1 MKRQSA
7 RSLEANRTIED
18 EPPPTS
24 LPGAAPLLERVRQ
37 NPGDDEAWDE
47 LDDIARNN
55 DLPDDVSRLYRETL
69 ARDLT
74 PDIASSLGR
83 RAVAFH
89 DEWFEDPAFVLQ
101 ILKRVLDL
109 EPRAEWAFE
118 RLSLLL
124 TMAERWEDLL
134 SAYDVA
140 IAQCEDKEKKKAL
153 LDEAARI
160 AKDFAGSTDRAI
172 SYLKQLVP
180 LRPEDAQLA
189 SSLERRLVLQ
199 KRYRDLIDVWS
210 ARLSV
215 LSRQEVLSTRTRM
228 AETWLER
235 LGDAATALDV
245 VREILEAGGGE
256 GEAAKQL
263 ERIGTFASA
272 PVETRRAALS
282 LLKERFAL
290 HGTSEDVIRAIEL
303 LLGVADAAE
312 ERIALRSEATTLLA
326 VSGREAD
333 AVEHAAEWLV
343 LLPTREVKETLND
356 LSRRSGKAQRYA
368 ESLVRAA
375 AATPNG
381 AIRVE
386 FLLDAGRV
394 HHELLD
400 DPNGAIELYSR
411 VLTDSDVDPESLL
424 DVARRLTALLVGPE
438 HARQRLDVLE
448 RLVAL
453 EPDTAEQR
461 RLLGEAAHLAH
472 ALGDVDHSLRLFEDC
487 LTRNPED
494 REALDVTVEI
504 LEESHRWEALVVA
517 LERRHD
523 ASKDLQARRQDL
535 VDIAETY
542 RTNLD
547 NLPLAIDTWR
557 RIEKEFGA
565 NLETM
570 KELADLSAAA
580 QRWSDVTALLRQAA
594 SQVDDPE
601 QKADYLARMGDV
613 FRTQRDAPQ
622 KAVDAY
628 REALE
633 AMPTHAAARAGLREV
648 LDDVEAGATAAE
660 VLAKA
665 YADADEWQGTLGLV
679 ERRVHRAKD
688 DTFRR
693 DVLLEAARILEQR
706 AADLPAAQSYVRA
719 AFALTREPGI
729 EQELR
734 RLAEETGNWAACAE
748 GYAEAIAGC
757 KDVIRRSELLLSH
770 GAILEERLA
779 DPAGAR
785 SSYVAVTELSPSE
798 LPAYVALVR
807 VAGLTDRWDIAA
819 DALVRS
825 AAARDAVA
833 ADVVETFDVVA
844 GDKIAWTVAADAA
857 AQAIA
862 RATSL
867 AGPVLHDL
875 KRKLGEWYRDRLQNP
890 DAAQA
895 ALREAASYQENAETL
910 GMLAE
915 LERRTPDR
923 QLAGTLLRLAAATG
937 DDLDILHEAG
947 MVALHSVRDPELSRP
962 ILERVL
968 SIASQRWK
976 SALADGS
983 DPGQLSRYALW
994 ALEQLVQLWLEAEE
1008 PARAEALLE
1017 SGATLP
1023 FSAEKSRELRYRAAD
1038 LSAERLEDT
1047 ARAVELCRG
1056 ILDEA
1061 PHDAATIALLAAL
1074 YAKEQRRG
1082 ELLELRRRELSLEPP
1097 VERRLVLRLDVARVL
1112 GEIDGDIAE
1121 RLKALRE
1128 NLADSPGHP
1137 DSVDAVAELL
1147 AGAGRHSEL
1156 HGELVHQAEQV
1167 QQRGDR
1173 HAASLLWARA
1183 GQLAEAPLGD
1193 VDRALD
1199 AYRRSVA
1206 LEPSVTVLDSLASIH
1221 TARNEHGA
1229 AVGWLEKRLE
1239 RTGREAGELA
1249 THRST
1254 VLRLARSY
1262 HAAGRQSDA
1271 ERCLT
1276 DALAVDPAATELREF
1291 LAELYRD
1298 RKAWASLAPLLS
1310 DGVDHAPDV
1319 PAKVALLKQAAQV
1332 QRRRLGALDAA
1343 IPLLEY
1349 AVALLPDDRAV
1360 RLALAD
1366 ALRSAGRFDE
1376 ARALLEAMLAEFGRR
1391 RTPER
1396 AAVHYHLARIAQ
1408 ARGDLVQALA
1418 HLESASSIERSDPK
1432 ILRLLGDVARQKGE
1446 LEAAERAYRALLLIV
1461 RRQQP
1466 AAPSEDA
1473 EEEPIAAS
1481 EVMYDLHQMAAEQG
1495 QTDRANDLL
1504 ESAFETAAS
1513 NNVEALRLERM
1524 LRASGQIDLVLRV
1537 LDTRL
1542 ERITDPAAS
1551 ADILVAR
1558 ADLLAETG
1566 RLAEALD
1573 SLFDAL
1579 ARTPGSVTLLTSA
1592 QELAL
1597 RANALD
1603 RYITRLSDLAEAAE
1617 KGDALLAS
1625 DLWMRLGAMAE
1636 NELLQPAQAVVFYE
1650 RSLATTRRALRAYR
1664 ALLRVLPEGEPERLG
1679 RALSKFVE
1687 SSDQD
1692 ETDVTP
1698 RNEAYYRLAEIE
1710 LSSPATREQ
1719 GATRLDTALDR
1730 APDYERAFRL
1740 LRDAV
1745 RGGVYTPKLVRVYE
1759 RVARANADDVVL
1771 LDALSLRA
1779 ALPDATLELL
1789 QEATDLA
1796 HRLGDTGKIGGLLE
1810 RLVAVAK
1817 AEGAESTIT
1826 NALVE
1831 LAAIREAAKD
1841 YEGAADLLEEASKH
1855 GGAEGFELGLR
1866 LAEMA
1871 AGPLGDLQRAVRT
1884 YERLRRAE
1892 PADPRAWKPLLDVY
1906 RKLGA
1911 FAKLEACI
1919 GETVEVVYDPKERNH
1934 LRMERGRILLEDPK
1948 RQAEAETVLREVLD
1962 EDPDHAQASVVLAEL
1977 FERTGRMDE
1986 LNELLDR
1993 QLGAAKDRR
2002 DAAAVAALSL
2012 QMGKSLEKTDRAA
2025 AMALYRDSLK
2035 WAPNDRALLEALLA
2049 LFGPDDEARGR
2060 MSVMDRLLR
2069 LETGEAAA
2077 RLAQQLANLA
2087 VSIDDAGA
2095 AEAAL
2100 RTGYA
2105 AYPTSV
2111 ELRDRLIKWYTERED
2126 FAGLADVLATGARH
2140 RSAAPGAVEQLRE
2153 AARLHRDRLG
2163 DLSRAAE
2170 LLSEAH
2176 KALPGDVALVEEF
2189 ASTALEAGRAEDALT
2204 VVSATIDS
2212 GGATPEACARLLSM
2226 RARLRPK
2233 VDGYEIP
2240 VLSAA
2245 IADLDRAASMGTSA
2259 FEADLAD
2266 LLEAQRLLAGER
2278 DDERVERA
2286 ATMRLASVLPKL
2298 GDQRRGLEL
2307 LVGWVKRQPNDSEA
2321 VRGLGQF
2328 AANAEKWSAAA
2339 KAYLRLVEIT
2349 TGADQVEAAIR
2360 FAEACE
2366 RAGTPMEARQALE
2379 QVYAKSPQ
2387 DEAIRARLRRMY
2399 EAAGAFAEL
2408 ASIMVAEAEQ
2418 ATDDRTR
2425 FQRLTEAGDLS
2436 LRVEGGERIAIDAYR
2451 RAYTIQPEDHRIVIK
2466 LADILGNVGEIEEA
2480 ANILDHTIDIYG
2492 KKRSPELAE
2501 LQHAMARIGRIAGDW
2516 EAVFAWLDAAVQ
2528 TDRQNGAAAS
2538 ELAVLAMERGEL
2550 DVAIKALQAITL
2562 LKGDAP
2568 MSKAEAYLRQG
2579 MIAEQRGDAK
2589 KAVFLAK
2596 RALTQDPSFDD
2607 ARAFLERLGAA

>member
-1 MKRQSA
+1 M
-7 RSLEANRTIED
+7 NRTTDD
-18 EPPPTS
+18 EPAPPS
-24 LPGAAPLLERVRQ
+24 LPGAAALLERVRQ

-47 LDDIARNN
+47 LDEIARSN
-55 DLPDDVSRLYRETL
+55 DLPDDVSRLYREIL
-69 ARDLT
+69 ARDLS
-74 PDIASSLGR
+74 PEVASSLGR

-89 DEWFEDPAFVLQ
+89 DEWFEDPGFVLQ
-101 ILKRVLDL
+101 ILKRVLEI
-109 EPRAEWAFE
+109 EPGAEWAFE

-124 TMAERWEDLL
+124 TMAERWDDLL

-140 IAQCEDKEKKKAL
+140 IAECEDREKKKAL

-189 SSLERRLVLQ
+189 GSLERRLVLQ

-215 LSRQEVLSTRTRM
+215 LPPREVLSTRTRM
-228 AETWLER
+228 AETWLEK

-245 VREILEAGGGE
+245 VRQILDAGGGE
-256 GEAAKQL
+256 TEAAKQL
-263 ERIGTFASA
+263 ERIGTFAAA
-272 PVETRRAALS
+272 PVETRRASLS
-282 LLKERFAL
+282 LLKERFTL
-290 HGTSEDVIRAIEL
+290 HGRSEDVIRAIEL

-312 ERIALRSEATTLLA
+312 ERIALRAEATRLLA
-326 VSGREAD
+326 ESGREAD

-343 LLPTREVKETLND
+343 LSPTREVKETLD
-356 LSRRSGKAQRYA
+356 GLARRYGKAQRYA

-375 AATPNG
+375 AATPSG

-386 FLLDAGRV
+386 FLLDAGLV

-411 VLTDSDVDPESLL
+411 VLVDPDVDPESLL

-453 EPDTAEQR
+453 EPDAAEQR

-472 ALGDVDHSLRLFEDC
+472 ALGDVDHSLRLFADC
-487 LTRNPED
+487 LARDPQD

-504 LEESHRWEALVVA
+504 LEESHRWEALVVG
-517 LERRHD
+517 LERRY
-523 ASKDLQARRQDL
+523 AAAKDPTARRRDL

-547 NLPLAIDTWR
+547 DLPSAIDTWR

-594 SQVDDPE
+594 DQVDQPE
-601 QKADYLARMGDV
+601 QKAGYLARMGDV
-613 FRTQRDAPQ
+613 YRTQRDAPL

-633 AMPTHAAARAGLREV
+633 TLPTHEPARTGLREI
-648 LDDVEAGATAAE
+648 LDDVEAGALAAE
-660 VLAKA
+660 TLAKA

-688 DTFRR
+688 DAFRR
-693 DVLLEAARILEQR
+693 DVLLDAARILEDR
-706 AADLPAAQSYVRA
+706 ASDRAAAQSYVRA
-719 AFALTREPGI
+719 AFALTREEPI

-734 RLAEETGNWAACAE
+734 RLAEETGNWASCAE

-757 KDVIRRSELLLSH
+757 KDVVRRSELLLSH
-770 GAILEERLA
+770 GAIVEERLG

-785 SSYVAVTELSPSE
+785 TSYAAVTELSPSD

-807 VAGLTDRWDIAA
+807 VAGLTDRWDVAA

-825 AAARDAVA
+825 AGARDAVA
-833 ADVVETFDVVA
+833 PDVLETFAAVA
-844 GDKIAWTVAADAA
+844 HDNYAWPNAAEAA

-862 RATSL
+862 RAAALSS
-867 AGPVLHDL
+867 GVLHDL
-875 KRKLGEWYRDRLQNP
+875 KRKLGEWYRDRLNNP

-910 GMLAE
+910 RMLAE
-915 LERRTPDR
+915 LERRNPDR
-923 QLAGTLLRLAAATG
+923 QLASTLLRLAAVTG

-968 SIASQRWK
+968 QVASQRWK
-976 SALADGS
+976 AALGEGA

-1008 PARAEALLE
+1008 PAQAEALLE
-1017 SGATLP
+1017 SGAALP

-1038 LSAERLEDT
+1038 LSAERLGDT
-1047 ARAVELCRG
+1047 ARAVDLCRG

-1061 PHDAATIALLAAL
+1061 PDDAATIALLAAL

-1082 ELLELRRRELSLEPP
+1082 ELLDLRRRELSLGPP

-1112 GEIDGDIAE
+1112 GEIDGDVAE
-1121 RLKALRE
+1121 RLSALRD
-1128 NLADSPGHP
+1128 NLADAPGHAE
-1137 DSVDAVAELL
+1137 SVDAIAELL
-1147 AGAGRHSEL
+1147 AGAKRHAEL
-1156 HGELVHQAEQV
+1156 HAELVHQAEQV

-1173 HAASLLWARA
+1173 RAASLLWARA
-1183 GQLAEAPLGD
+1183 GQLAEVPLGD
-1193 VDRALD
+1193 VERALD

-1239 RTGREAGELA
+1239 RTGREPGELA

-1254 VLRLARSY
+1254 VLRLARAY
-1262 HAAGRQSDA
+1262 HAAGRQADA

-1276 DALAVDPAATELREF
+1276 DALAVDPAATGLREL

-1298 RKAWASLAPLLS
+1298 RKAWALLAPLLS
-1310 DGVDHAPDV
+1310 DGVEHAPDV
-1319 PAKVALLKQAAQV
+1319 ATKVALLKQAAQV

-1349 AVALLPDDRAV
+1349 AAALLPDDRAA

-1366 ALRSAGRFDE
+1366 GLRSAGRFDE
-1376 ARALLEAMLAEFGRR
+1376 ASALLEAMLAEFGRR

-1408 ARGDLVQALA
+1408 ARGDLVHALS

-1603 RYITRLSDLAEAAE
+1603 RYIARLSDLAEAAE
-1617 KGDALLAS
+1617 RSDALLAS

-1636 NELLQPAQAVVFYE
+1636 NELLQPAQAAAFYE
-1650 RSLATTRRALRAYR
+1650 RSLATGRRALRAYR
-1664 ALLRVLPEGEPERLG
+1664 ALLNVLPEGDSERLG
-1679 RALSKFVE
+1679 RALSKFVD

-1710 LSSPATREQ
+1710 LSTTATREQ
-1719 GATRLDTALDR
+1719 GAARLDTALDR
-1730 APDYERAFRL
+1730 APDYDRAFRL

-1745 RGGVYTPKLVRVYE
+1745 RGGVYTPKLVRVYD
-1759 RVARANADDVVL
+1759 RVARASGDDAVL

-1779 ALPDATLELL
+1779 GLPDATLELL

-1796 HRLGDTGKIGGLLE
+1796 HKLGDTAKIGGLLE
-1810 RLVAVAK
+1810 RLVTVAK
-1817 AEGAESTIT
+1817 AEGAESSIT

-1831 LAAIREAAKD
+1831 LAAIREASMD
-1841 YEGAADLLEEASKH
+1841 YAGAAELLEDASKQ
-1855 GGAEGFELGLR
+1855 GGPEGFELGLR
-1866 LAEMA
+1866 LAEIA
-1871 AGPLGDLQRAVRT
+1871 AGPLADLPRAVRT
-1884 YERLRRAE
+1884 YERLRESE
-1892 PADPRAWKPLLDVY
+1892 PTDPRAWKPLLDVY

-1911 FAKLEACI
+1911 FAELEACI
-1919 GETVEVVYDPKERNH
+1919 AKTVEVVYDPKERNH
-1934 LRMERGRILLEDPK
+1934 LRMERGRILLEDPS
-1948 RQAEAETVLREVLD
+1948 RNAEAEAVLREVLD

-1977 FERTGRMDE
+1977 FERTGRVDE

-1993 QLGAAKDRR
+1993 QLGAAKDRK
-2002 DAAAVAALSL
+2002 DAAAVATVSL
-2012 QMGKSLEKTDRAA
+2012 QIGKSLEKSDRRAA
-2025 AMALYRDSLK
+2025 MELYRESLR

-2049 LFGPDDEARGR
+2049 LFGPDDDARDR
-2060 MSVMDRLLR
+2060 IDVMERLLR

-2077 RLAQQLANLA
+2077 RLARELADLA
-2087 VSIDDAGA
+2087 VSVDDARA
-2095 AEAAL
+2095 AEEAL
-2100 RTGYA
+2100 RAGYA
-2105 AYPTSV
+2105 AQPTSL
-2111 ELRDRLIKWYTERED
+2111 ELRERLIKWYTDRED
-2126 FAGLADVLATGARH
+2126 FSGLADVLATGARH
-2140 RSAAPGAVEQLRE
+2140 RTKPPQAAEQLRD

-2163 DLSRAAE
+2163 DPVRAAE
-2170 LLSEAH
+2170 LLAEAH

-2189 ASTALEAGRAEDALT
+2189 ASTAMDAGRAEEALT
-2204 VVSATIDS
+2204 AVSAAIDS
-2212 GGATPEACARLLSM
+2212 GTATPEACARLLAM

-2240 VLSAA
+2240 VLAAA
-2245 IADLDRAASMGTSA
+2245 IADLDRAAGMGTEA
-2259 FEADLAD
+2259 FEQDLVE
-2266 LLEAQRLLAGER
+2266 LLEAQRLLAGEK

-2286 ATMRLASVLPKL
+2286 ATMRLAAVLPKL

-2307 LVGWVKRQPNDSEA
+2307 LVAWVKRQPNDAEA

-2349 TGADQVEAAIR
+2349 TGADQIDAVIR
-2360 FAEACE
+2360 YAEACE
-2366 RAGTPMEARQALE
+2366 RAGTPMEARPALE
-2379 QVYAKSPQ
+2379 QVYGKSPH
-2387 DEAIRARLRRMY
+2387 DEGLRLRLRRMY

-2408 ASIMVAEAEQ
+2408 ANIMIAEAEQ
-2418 ATDDRTR
+2418 APDDRTR
-2425 FQRLTEAGDLS
+2425 FDRLSEAGDLS
-2436 LRVEGGERIAIDAYR
+2436 LRVQGGERIAIEAYR
-2451 RAYTIQPEDHRIVIK
+2451 RAFSTQPEDHRIVIK
-2466 LADILGNVGEIEEA
+2466 LAGVLGNVGEIEEA
-2480 ANILDHTIDIYG
+2480 ANILDHTIDVFG

-2538 ELAVLAMERGEL
+2538 ELAVIAMERGEL
-2550 DVAIKALQAITL
+2550 DIAIKALQAITL